1 MKGMTPMVEQLR
13 KYISALLTDY
23 IEAQDMHLSQS
34 EHDWLLN
41 DIVSQM
47 DLAAHNMVREAL
59 VGLGYVE
66 PKAVAQSAKIGPIRK
81 ESKAS
86 CVSDDLTVMRKR
98 LRRLQDELHRAL
110 DAAHGR
116 QQDAVVQRVA
126 KEFDEVMGAYMK
138 LRSRRGVSV
147 HRDR

>member
-1 MKGMTPMVEQLR
+1 MRPMVEQLR
-13 KYISALLTDY
+13 EYVNALLSNY
-23 IEAQDMHLSQS
+23 IDGLDVRLPQP
-34 EHDWLLN
+34 EHAWLLN

-66 PKAVAQSAKIGPIRK
+66 PKAVEQSAKIGPIRK

-86 CVSDDLTVMRKR
+86 CVPDDLTVMRER